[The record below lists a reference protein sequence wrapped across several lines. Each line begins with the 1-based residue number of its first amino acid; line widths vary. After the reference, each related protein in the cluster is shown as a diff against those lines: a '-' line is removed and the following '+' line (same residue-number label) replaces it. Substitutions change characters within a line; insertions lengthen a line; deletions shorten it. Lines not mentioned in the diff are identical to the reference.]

1 MSSVINTNLASMF
14 AQNALSGA
22 QKNLSTSVQR
32 LSSGLR
38 INSAADDAAGLS
50 VAQNMQS
57 QINAINMAVRNVGD
71 ATNLLTTADN
81 SLSTIQDMMLRMKS
95 LIVEGKNDS
104 LSNAQKA
111 NVYTELS
118 EIRNEI
124 NNVATRTTFN
134 GNNLLANTGT
144 LSSTGLVLSAAA
156 GTNSA
161 ISNVTLTGTKPQQYN
176 ITRTDDRLT
185 FTGADGTAQTVTLL
199 AGTAGSVRTYDFNTL
214 GVKFTVASSGDTT
227 AAAIATAIFG
237 YAGGAANAF
246 TVTAAD
252 SPVLAFQT
260 GAATAD
266 SYTFAA
272 LNVLTSG
279 GNNGSTDFSN
289 INASLTSL
297 NTALTANNNVGI
309 NADVN
314 THFIALSS
322 RIDTAINTINTQRA
336 TLGSQMNR
344 LGYTNTNL
352 LAQSTNMQNSR
363 SAVIDTDFAKE
374 TASLTKGQ
382 IMQQAATA
390 MLAQANQMPN
400 VILSLLK

>member
-71 ATNLLTTADN
+71 ATNLLTTADS
-81 SLSTIQDMMLRMKS
+81 SLSTIQDMLLRMKS
-95 LIVEGKNDS
+95 LVVEGKNDS
-104 LSNAQKA
+104 LSNAQKG
-111 NVYTELS
+111 NVNTELG
-118 EIRNEI
+118 EIRNEM

-134 GNNLLANTGT
+134 GNNLLSNTGT
-144 LSSTGLVLSAAA
+144 LAITNLVAGAAA
-156 GTNSA
+156 GTNSS
-161 ISNVTLTGTKPQQYN
+161 ITNVTLTGAKPQAYTIVAGTAPNANQ
-176 ITRTDDRLT
+176 ITI
-185 FTGADGTAQTVTLL
+185 TGADGVGQTLTMITG
-199 AGTAGSVRTYDFNTL
+199 AAGSSNTYDFNAL
-214 GVKFTVASSGDTT
+214 GIKFTVASTG
-227 AAAIATAIFG
+227 ATADTAVATGI
-237 YAGGAANAF
+237 ALLGG
-246 TVTAAD
+246 TVSATGT
-252 SPVLAFQT
+252 PTLAFQT
-260 GAATAD
+260 GAANAD
-266 SYTFAA
+266 SYSFAA
-272 LNVLTSG
+272 LNVLTTG
-279 GNNGSTDFSN
+279 GNNSSADFTA
-289 INASLTSL
+289 IETSLTAITAAVAANGGAGN
-297 NTALTANNNVGI
+297 NTNVNNEF
-309 NADVN
+309 
-314 THFIALSS
+314 TTLSG
-322 RIDTAINTINTQRA
+322 RIDSAINKINTQRA

-344 LGYTNTNL
+344 LSYTNTNL

>member
-71 ATNLLTTADN
+71 ATNLLTTADS
-81 SLSTIQDMMLRMKS
+81 SLSTIQDMLLRMKS
-95 LIVEGKNDS
+95 LVVEGKNDS
-104 LSNAQKA
+104 LSNAQKG
-111 NVYTELS
+111 NVNTELG
-118 EIRNEI
+118 EIRNEM

-134 GNNLLANTGT
+134 GNNLLSNTGT
-144 LSSTGLVLSAAA
+144 LAITNLVAGAAA

-161 ISNVTLTGTKPQQYN
+161 ITNVTLTGAKPQAYTIVAGTGGN
-176 ITRTDDRLT
+176 ANKITITGDDGVGQTLT
-185 FTGADGTAQTVTLL
+185 MITGA
-199 AGTAGSVRTYDFNTL
+199 AGSSNTYDFNAL
-214 GVKFTVASSGDTT
+214 GIKFTVASTG
-227 AAAIATAIFG
+227 ATADTAVATGI
-237 YAGGAANAF
+237 ALLGG
-246 TVTAAD
+246 TVSATGT
-252 SPVLAFQT
+252 PTLAFQT
-260 GAATAD
+260 GAANAD
-266 SYTFAA
+266 SYSFVA
-272 LNVLTSG
+272 LNVLTTG
-279 GNNGSTDFSN
+279 GNNSSADFTA
-289 INASLTSL
+289 IETSLTAITAAVAANGGAGN
-297 NTALTANNNVGI
+297 NTNVNNEF
-309 NADVN
+309 
-314 THFIALSS
+314 TTLSG
-322 RIDTAINTINTQRA
+322 RIDSAINKINTQRA

-344 LGYTNTNL
+344 LSYTNTNL

>member
-1 MSSVINTNLASMF
+1 MPSVINTNLASMF
-14 AQNALSGA
+14 AQNSLSGA

-71 ATNLLTTADN
+71 ATNLLTTADS
-81 SLSTIQDMMLRMKS
+81 SLSTIQDMLLRMKS
-95 LIVEGKNDS
+95 LVVEGKNDS
-104 LSNAQKA
+104 LSIAQKG
-111 NVYTELS
+111 NVNTELG

-134 GNNLLANTGT
+134 GNNLLSNTGT
-144 LSSTGLVLSAAA
+144 LGIAAGLVVGGSTGA
-156 GTNSA
+156 NSS
-161 ISNVTLTGTKPQQYN
+161 ITNVTLTAAKPQVYTITKPTTTSIN
-176 ITRTDDRLT
+176 IA
-185 FTGADGTAQTVTLL
+185 GADGVSQTLTML
-199 AGTAGSVRTYDFNTL
+199 ATSAGSSQTYDFNAL
-214 GVKFTVASSGDTT
+214 GIKFTTAAIGVDANTAVATAVLALGGGTFTVA
-227 AAAIATAIFG
+227 ATG
-237 YAGGAANAF
+237 
-246 TVTAAD
+246 T
-252 SPVLAFQT
+252 PVMDFQT
-260 GAATAD
+260 GAGNND
-266 SYTFAA
+266 TFRFGA
-272 LNVLTSG
+272 LNVLTTG
-279 GNNGSTDFSN
+279 GNNSTSDFTNIQTSLGAITTAVGASDN
-289 INASLTSL
+289 GTINTEMLLLSTRIDSAINA
-297 NTALTANNNVGI
+297 
-309 NADVN
+309 
-314 THFIALSS
+314 
-322 RIDTAINTINTQRA
+322 INTQRA

-344 LGYTNTNL
+344 LSYTNTNL
-352 LAQSTNMQNSR
+352 MAQSTNMQNSR

>member
-38 INSAADDAAGLS
+38 INTAADDAAGLS

-71 ATNLLTTADN
+71 ATNLLTTADS
-81 SLSTIQDMMLRMKS
+81 SLSTVQDMLLRMKS
-95 LIVEGKNDS
+95 LTVEGKNDS
-104 LSNAQKA
+104 LSIAQKG
-111 NVYTELS
+111 NVNTELG
-118 EIRNEI
+118 EIRNEM
-124 NNVATRTTFN
+124 NNVARRTTFN

-144 LSSTGLVLSAAA
+144 LSIAAGLVVGGSTGA
-156 GTNSA
+156 NSS
-161 ISNVTLTGTKPQQYN
+161 ITNVTLTGAKPQVYTITKPTGN
-176 ITRTDDRLT
+176 SIT
-185 FTGADGTAQTVTLL
+185 FTGADGVGQTLTTL
-199 AGTAGSVRTYDFNTL
+199 ATSAGSTQTYDFNTL
-214 GVKFTVASSGDTT
+214 GIKFTTAGIGVDADTAVATAVLALGGSTFTVA
-227 AAAIATAIFG
+227 
-237 YAGGAANAF
+237 AAN
-246 TVTAAD
+246 TPT
-252 SPVLAFQT
+252 LAFQT

-266 SYTFAA
+266 SYTFSA
-272 LNVLTSG
+272 LNTLTTG
-279 GNNGSTDFSN
+279 GNNSTADFTNIETSLTAITTAVNASNNTN
-289 INASLTSL
+289 INNEFQTLSGRIDNA
-297 NTALTANNNVGI
+297 I
-309 NADVN
+309 NA
-314 THFIALSS
+314 
-322 RIDTAINTINTQRA
+322 INTQRA

-344 LGYTNTNL
+344 LSYTNTNL

>member
-1 MSSVINTNLASMF
+1 MPSVINTNLASMF

-71 ATNLLTTADN
+71 ATNLLTTADS
-81 SLSTIQDMMLRMKS
+81 SLSTIQDMLLRMKS
-95 LIVEGKNDS
+95 LVVEGKNDS
-104 LSNAQKA
+104 LSNAQKG
-111 NVYTELS
+111 NVNTELG
-118 EIRNEI
+118 EIRNEM

-134 GNNLLANTGT
+134 GNNLLSNTGT
-144 LSSTGLVLSAAA
+144 LAMTGLVAGAAA

-161 ISNVTLTGTKPQQYN
+161 ITNVTLTGAKPQAYT
-176 ITRTDDRLT
+176 ITAAGGNVTI
-185 FTGADGTAQTVTLL
+185 TGADNVAQTKAMITG
-199 AGTAGSVRTYDFNTL
+199 AAGSSNTYDFNAL
-214 GVKFTVASSGDTT
+214 GIKFTVASSG
-227 AAAIATAIFG
+227 ATADTAVATGI
-237 YAGGAANAF
+237 ALLGG
-246 TVTAAD
+246 TVSATGT
-252 SPVLAFQT
+252 PTLAFQT
-260 GAATAD
+260 GAASAD
-266 SYTFAA
+266 SYSFSA
-272 LNVLTSG
+272 LNVLTTG
-279 GNNGSTDFSN
+279 GNNSSTDFTD
-289 INASLTSL
+289 IETSLTAIT
-297 NTALTANNNVGI
+297 TAVGAANNTNV
-309 NADVN
+309 NN
-314 THFIALSS
+314 EFTTLSG
-322 RIDTAINTINTQRA
+322 RIDSAINKINTQRA

-344 LGYTNTNL
+344 LSYTNTNL

>member
-71 ATNLLTTADN
+71 ATNLLTTADS
-81 SLSTIQDMMLRMKS
+81 SLSTIQDMLLRMKS
-95 LIVEGKNDS
+95 LVVEGKNDS
-104 LSNAQKA
+104 LSNAQKG
-111 NVYTELS
+111 NINTELG
-118 EIRNEI
+118 EIRNEM

-134 GNNLLANTGT
+134 GNNLLSNTGT
-144 LSSTGLVLSAAA
+144 VAMTGLVAGAAA

-161 ISNVTLTGTKPQQYN
+161 ITNVTLTGAKPQAYTIVAGTGGNANQ
-176 ITRTDDRLT
+176 ITI
-185 FTGADGTAQTVTLL
+185 TGADGVGQTLTMITG
-199 AGTAGSVRTYDFNTL
+199 AAGSSNTYDFNAL
-214 GVKFTVASSGDTT
+214 GIKFTVASTD
-227 AAAIATAIFG
+227 ATADTAVATGI
-237 YAGGAANAF
+237 ALLGG
-246 TVTAAD
+246 TVSATGT
-252 SPVLAFQT
+252 PTLAFQT
-260 GAATAD
+260 GAANAD
-266 SYTFAA
+266 SYSFAA
-272 LNVLTSG
+272 LNVLTTG
-279 GNNGSTDFSN
+279 GNNSSADFTD
-289 INASLTSL
+289 IQTSLTAITTAVAANGGAGN
-297 NTALTANNNVGI
+297 NTNVNNEF
-309 NADVN
+309 
-314 THFIALSS
+314 TTLSG
-322 RIDTAINTINTQRA
+322 RIDSAINKINTQRA

-344 LGYTNTNL
+344 LSYTNTNL

-390 MLAQANQMPN
+390 MLTQANQMPN

>member
-1 MSSVINTNLASMF
+1 MPSVINTNLASMF

-38 INSAADDAAGLS
+38 INTAADDAAGLS

-71 ATNLLTTADN
+71 ATNLLTTADS
-81 SLSTIQDMMLRMKS
+81 SLSTIQDMLLRMKS
-95 LIVEGKNDS
+95 LVVEGKNDS
-104 LSNAQKA
+104 LSMAQKG
-111 NVYTELS
+111 NVNTELG
-118 EIRNEI
+118 EIRNEM

-134 GNNLLANTGT
+134 GNNLLSNTGT
-144 LSSTGLVLSAAA
+144 LAITTLVVGAAA
-156 GTNSA
+156 GANS
-161 ISNVTLTGTKPQQYN
+161 SVSSVTLTGAKPQAYT
-176 ITRTDDRLT
+176 ITANGAAVTI
-185 FTGADGTAQTVTLL
+185 TGADNVAQTLTMS
-199 AGTAGSVRTYDFNTL
+199 AGTAGAVNSYDFNAL
-214 GVKFTVASSGDTT
+214 GIKFSVATTTGGT
-227 AAAIATAIFG
+227 AAADIATGI
-237 YAGGAANAF
+237 AALDG
-246 TVTAAD
+246 TVSATGT
-252 SPVLAFQT
+252 PTLAFQT
-260 GAATAD
+260 GAASAD
-266 SYTFAA
+266 TFSFSA
-272 LNVLTSG
+272 LNVLTTG
-279 GNNGSTDFSN
+279 GNNSSADFTD
-289 INASLTSL
+289 IETQLTAITNAV
-297 NTALTANNNVGI
+297 TANNNTT
-309 NADVN
+309 VN
-314 THFIALSS
+314 TEFNTLSTK
-322 RIDTAINTINTQRA
+322 IDNAINKINTQRA

-344 LGYTNTNL
+344 LAYTNTNL

>member
-1 MSSVINTNLASMF
+1 MPSVINTNLASMF

-71 ATNLLTTADN
+71 ATNLLTTADS
-81 SLSTIQDMMLRMKS
+81 SLSTIQDMLLRMKS
-95 LIVEGKNDS
+95 LVVEGKNDS
-104 LSNAQKA
+104 LSNAQKG
-111 NVYTELS
+111 NVNTELS
-118 EIRNEI
+118 EIRNEM

-134 GNNLLANTGT
+134 GNNLLSNTGT
-144 LSSTGLVLSAAA
+144 LAITNLVVGASAGANSSIT
-156 GTNSA
+156 
-161 ISNVTLTGTKPQQYN
+161 NVTLTGTKPQAYTISAVDAGGTN
-176 ITRTDDRLT
+176 KAVRIL
-185 FTGADGTAQTVTLL
+185 GADGVSQTVSMITG
-199 AGTAGSVRTYDFNTL
+199 AAGSSNTYDFNAL
-214 GVKFTVASSGDTT
+214 GIKFTVASTG
-227 AAAIATAIFG
+227 ATADTAVATGI
-237 YAGGAANAF
+237 ALLGG
-246 TVTAAD
+246 TVSATGT
-252 SPVLAFQT
+252 PTLAFQT
-260 GAATAD
+260 GAANAD
-266 SYTFAA
+266 SYSFAA
-272 LNVLTSG
+272 LNVLTTG
-279 GNNGSTDFSN
+279 GNNSSADFTN
-289 INASLTSL
+289 IETSLTAITAAVAANGGAGN
-297 NTALTANNNVGI
+297 NT
-309 NADVN
+309 DVN
-314 THFIALSS
+314 NEFTTLSG
-322 RIDTAINTINTQRA
+322 RIDSAINKINTQRA

-344 LGYTNTNL
+344 LSYTNTNL

>member
-1 MSSVINTNLASMF
+1 MPSVINTNLASMF

-144 LSSTGLVLSAAA
+144 LSSTGLVVGAAA

-161 ISNVTLTGTKPQQYN
+161 ISNVTFCSWVSGVSTFSCMSGFFLLSGLLT
-176 ITRTDDRLT
+176 
-185 FTGADGTAQTVTLL
+185 
-199 AGTAGSVRTYDFNTL
+199 
-214 GVKFTVASSGDTT
+214 
-227 AAAIATAIFG
+227 
-237 YAGGAANAF
+237 
-246 TVTAAD
+246 
-252 SPVLAFQT
+252 
-260 GAATAD
+260 
-266 SYTFAA
+266 
-272 LNVLTSG
+272 
-279 GNNGSTDFSN
+279 
-289 INASLTSL
+289 
-297 NTALTANNNVGI
+297 
-309 NADVN
+309 
-314 THFIALSS
+314 
-322 RIDTAINTINTQRA
+322 
-336 TLGSQMNR
+336 
-344 LGYTNTNL
+344 
-352 LAQSTNMQNSR
+352 
-363 SAVIDTDFAKE
+363 
-374 TASLTKGQ
+374 
-382 IMQQAATA
+382 
-390 MLAQANQMPN
+390 
-400 VILSLLK
+400 

>member
-1 MSSVINTNLASMF
+1 MPSVINTNLASMF

-71 ATNLLTTADN
+71 ATNLLTTADS
-81 SLSTIQDMMLRMKS
+81 SLSTIQDMLLRMKS
-95 LIVEGKNDS
+95 LVVEGKNDS
-104 LSNAQKA
+104 LSNAQKG
-111 NVYTELS
+111 NVNTELS
-118 EIRNEI
+118 EIRNEM

-134 GNNLLANTGT
+134 GNNLLSNTGT
-144 LSSTGLVLSAAA
+144 LAITNLVAGAAA
-156 GTNSA
+156 GANSS
-161 ISNVTLTGTKPQQYN
+161 ITNVTLTGAKPQAYTIVAGTGGN
-176 ITRTDDRLT
+176 ANKITI
-185 FTGADGTAQTVTLL
+185 TGADGVGQTLTMITG
-199 AGTAGSVRTYDFNTL
+199 AAGSSNTYDFNAL
-214 GVKFTVASSGDTT
+214 GIKFTVASTG
-227 AAAIATAIFG
+227 ATADTAVATGI
-237 YAGGAANAF
+237 AALGG
-246 TVTAAD
+246 TVSATGT
-252 SPVLAFQT
+252 PTLAFQT
-260 GAATAD
+260 GAANAD
-266 SYTFAA
+266 SYSFAA
-272 LNVLTSG
+272 LNVLTTG
-279 GNNGSTDFSN
+279 GNNSSADFTN
-289 INASLTSL
+289 IETSLTAITAAVAANGGAGN
-297 NTALTANNNVGI
+297 NT
-309 NADVN
+309 DVN
-314 THFIALSS
+314 NEFTTLSG
-322 RIDTAINTINTQRA
+322 RIDSAINKINTQRA

-344 LGYTNTNL
+344 LSYTNTNL